1 MKTTRNPF
9 GSECIS
15 TGKGNAFSAAGA
27 GAAEAATS
35 AARNGTIMN
44 PPRGAHRSRHERQI
58 KEGNPPIEE
67 RISFAIRGGWS
78 RLPRG
83 RNGACPRTSP
93 RTWRRRPG
101 RGVVR
106 ERRGRVRTTPF
117 RRKRPGANRG
127 GGCRGGGGA
136 RG

>member
-1 MKTTRNPF
+1 MKAPRKPF
-9 GSECIS
+9 GSGCIS
-15 TGKGNAFSAAGA
+15 NGKGNAFSAAGA
-27 GAAEAATS
+27 GAEEAATS

-83 RNGACPRTSP
+83 QRGAWPRTSP
-93 RTWRRRPG
+93 RKLGRRAG
-101 RGVVR
+101 
-106 ERRGRVRTTPF
+106 
-117 RRKRPGANRG
+117 
-127 GGCRGGGGA
+127 
-136 RG
+136 

>member
-1 MKTTRNPF
+1 MKTTRKPF

-27 GAAEAATS
+27 GAEEAATS

-67 RISFAIRGGWS
+67 RISFAIRGGWR
-78 RLPRG
+78 RLPRRRSG
-83 RNGACPRTSP
+83 GCPRASP
-93 RTWRRRPG
+93 HTLRRRARRGGGRGRPG
-101 RGVVR
+101 RGR
-106 ERRGRVRTTPF
+106 NPPLPPQRRG
-117 RRKRPGANRG
+117 
-127 GGCRGGGGA
+127 
-136 RG
+136 